1 MLCGFFGKYAL
12 PVQALQIFGVTIGVT
27 ILRNKLLR
35 YDNQAILFLSAD
47 ACCGDLCKNNP
58 PDGRGEGF
66 RSWWGKYGLWGNVV
80 FGDSFFTAF
89 MG

>member
-35 YDNQAILFLSAD
+35 YDNQPF
-47 ACCGDLCKNNP
+47 
-58 PDGRGEGF
+58 E
-66 RSWWGKYGLWGNVV
+66 
-80 FGDSFFTAF
+80 FFEHRRMLRRF
-89 MG
+89 V